1 MRAGGGRPIARA
13 GLVVVAAV
21 GLASSAATAGAQ
33 QGQPPRP
40 PTPSAEDRLRG
51 GRDELLR
58 LRGERGELEARLRAL
73 QASAHDL
80 RAEVANVDRQA
91 DATARL
97 VLALDRQLAAIGA
110 EEQEVSERLARAQA
124 DLARQQT
131 GLRRRLVDIYK
142 RGPLYEAEA
151 LLSAASFGD
160 LVARYK
166 YLHELARRDRQ
177 LVRRVEK
184 LRDDVAGQRAL
195 LVRLQAELAH
205 NRDDRAAEEARLRAF
220 GARGAASLATVEQQ
234 RRGAQQRL
242 TQVARDEAR
251 LSGLI
256 ASLEA
261 ARRRAE
267 ARAAAQRAAASRA
280 ADARAMADAAARVA
294 AARPSR
300 GTVGRNAAGRTVA
313 VPPPVAAAP
322 VAAAPVAAATV
333 AAAPPSA
340 EARATGG
347 TSRLESEGLE
357 WPARGALLYRFG
369 RVVGANNT
377 TTRWN
382 GVGIAAAAGTPV
394 RAAAAGQVA
403 LAQSIGTYGLT
414 VIVQHGGGDYSVYG
428 SLQRADVRVGDTV
441 ARGQTLGVVGAA
453 DPDLPP
459 HLHFEVRPGGRA
471 VDPLTLLR

>member
-1 MRAGGGRPIARA
+1 VGRAAACVAAAVLAAGGPRA
-13 GLVVVAAV
+13 AP
-21 GLASSAATAGAQ
+21 AQ
-33 QGQPPRP
+33 RTQPPRP
-40 PTPSAEDRLRG
+40 SAPAAPGVNDRLRG

-58 LRGERGELEARLRAL
+58 VRGERAELESRLRVL

-97 VLALDRQLAAIGA
+97 VLALDRQLATIAV
-110 EEQEVSERLARAQA
+110 EEQDVGERLAAA
-124 DLARQQT
+124 EGDLARQQT

-166 YLHELARRDRQ
+166 YLHELARRDRL
-177 LVRRVEK
+177 LVRRVEG
-184 LRDDVAGQRAL
+184 LRNDVAGQRAL
-195 LVRLQAELAH
+195 LVRLQAELAR
-205 NRDDRAAEEARLRAF
+205 NRDDRASEEARLRAF
-220 GARGAASLATVEQQ
+220 GARRGASLATVEQQ

-242 TQVARDEAR
+242 AQVARDEAR
-251 LSGLI
+251 LTGLI
-256 ASLEA
+256 ASLET

-267 ARAAAQRAAASRA
+267 ARLAEQRAVASRA
-280 ADARAMADAAARVA
+280 ADARALAEAANRLGTARGARGTGARAAVPARRPAPPPSAPAVA
-294 AARPSR
+294 AAAST
-300 GTVGRNAAGRTVA
+300 GEAAGTG
-313 VPPPVAAAP
+313 AP
-322 VAAAPVAAATV
+322 AT
-333 AAAPPSA
+333 A
-340 EARATGG
+340 GG
-347 TSRLESEGLE
+347 ARLEAGRLD
-357 WPARGALLYRFG
+357 WPARGELLYRFG

-377 TTRWN
+377 ATRWN

-394 RAAAAGQVA
+394 RAAAAGLVA
-403 LAQSIGTYGLT
+403 LAQSIGTYGFT

-441 ARGQTLGVVGAA
+441 GRGQTLGVVGSA